1 VQQLQ
6 FPLRQP
12 LPGLA
17 RGAGRVH
24 SKRSRWQVSLS
35 GQILA
40 AGLDGTMLM
49 SLPTSAT
56 FEQDQ

>member
-1 VQQLQ
+1 
-6 FPLRQP
+6 
-12 LPGLA
+12 
-17 RGAGRVH
+17 
-24 SKRSRWQVSLS
+24 LS